1 MSSQSYQLEYDED
14 FGAPLTA
21 ILTICMMVSIME
33 IGCFVAKLKLEV
45 KLQIY
50 RKRAHA
56 DSKILNLFKLAD
68 LIPEIL
74 FIAIHPSPFLVGI
87 KVWGYEPSIHNY
99 FYYHVN
105 DFLTI
110 IMSLKWVYITTLL
123 ACQTEFATARC
134 NRVCHMFGAE
144 CDTVFIIKCLLKQ
157 SPFKYVFC
165 CFVMG
170 ISVCGWIL
178 MIAESP
184 LDRIHSGYT
193 PHTFINSCW
202 ASICTMTTVGFGDIF
217 PRTILG
223 RFTAFSC
230 AVFGMGIVS
239 LLVVTFTSFLQMN
252 SPQASSFTVIKRLQ
266 IRDLI
271 KEVSGRLLI
280 TINKK
285 SDRDN
290 IDLEFARY
298 SEIKKLINTFRG

>member
-1 MSSQSYQLEYDED
+1 
-14 FGAPLTA
+14 
-21 ILTICMMVSIME
+21 
-33 IGCFVAKLKLEV
+33 
-45 KLQIY
+45 
-50 RKRAHA
+50 
-56 DSKILNLFKLAD
+56 
-68 LIPEIL
+68 
-74 FIAIHPSPFLVGI
+74 
-87 KVWGYEPSIHNY
+87 
-99 FYYHVN
+99 
-105 DFLTI
+105 
-110 IMSLKWVYITTLL
+110 
-123 ACQTEFATARC
+123 
-134 NRVCHMFGAE
+134 MFGAQ
-144 CDTVFIIKCLLKQ
+144 CDTVFILKCLLKQ
-157 SPFKYVFC
+157 APFKYMFGS
-165 CFVMG
+165 FLFG
-170 ISVCGWIL
+170 IGLIGWIL
-178 MIAESP
+178 MISESP
-184 LDRIHSGYT
+184 LDRIQSSYL

-298 SEIKKLINTFRG
+298 SEIKRLINTFRG